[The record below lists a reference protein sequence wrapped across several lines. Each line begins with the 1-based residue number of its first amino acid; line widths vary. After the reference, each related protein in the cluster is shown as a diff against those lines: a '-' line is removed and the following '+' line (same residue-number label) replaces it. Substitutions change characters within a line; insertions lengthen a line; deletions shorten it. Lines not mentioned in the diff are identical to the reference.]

1 MRTGV
6 SDPSAPA
13 RRFDRPASVAPV
25 DIAVA
30 MRPALVRDVMSRV
43 LGVRLDLRVVA
54 FGPGTGQDETHR
66 LRQLQP
72 RILLID
78 DSVSNLEAVVRRLH
92 RASPSTRILVLTARS
107 DEIAR
112 RRFARAGAYGVVQ
125 NRSDL
130 ATLVRAVEA
139 ASAGEVCESRS
150 GALHGAKHPPVPDR
164 KVVAP
169 DEDGRLTTREWEVAE
184 LVAQGLRNRRIAFRL
199 NISVDTVKSHLNNS
213 FRKLGLDSRLALGI
227 LARSRLGPKTGM

>member
-1 MRTGV
+1 
-6 SDPSAPA
+6 
-13 RRFDRPASVAPV
+13 
-25 DIAVA
+25 
-30 MRPALVRDVMSRV
+30 MSRA
-43 LGVRLDLRVVA
+43 LGVRLGLRVVP
-54 FGPGTGQDETHR
+54 FGPGRGEEATRR
-66 LRQLQP
+66 LQELQP

-78 DSVSNLEAVVRRLH
+78 DSVSNLEAVVRQLH
-92 RASPSTRILVLTARS
+92 RTSPSTRILVLYTRL
-107 DEIAR
+107 DEVALG
-112 RRFARAGAYGVVQ
+112 RFVRAGAYGVIQ

-139 ASAGEVCESRS
+139 ATKGEACESLSDAGKSR
-150 GALHGAKHPPVPDR
+150 PVLDG

-227 LARSRLGPKTGM
+227 LARSRLGPKIGM